1 MRSVSF
7 ACTTFPLSV
16 VVHFTYDWVGTVH
29 IYIYIYMVYVYLN
42 NVSVDV
48 VAVQVR
54 NEKILV
60 EGLKVNS
67 MQKSKEGVSS
77 LPKGSP

>member
-1 MRSVSF
+1 
-7 ACTTFPLSV
+7 
-16 VVHFTYDWVGTVH
+16 
-29 IYIYIYMVYVYLN
+29 MVYVYLN
-42 NVSVDV
+42 NVSADL